1 MDPEPWP
8 VAGVS
13 ALLSGLDPCL
23 RRLNAG
29 SAPLN
34 GGSAKPASASHS
46 IFLSLAIRHPPR
58 SILFREPVPTC
69 SPTLTDMAGTWT
81 RLAVEA
87 EQAGKIRRNP
97 PQIID
102 ANAAQVRL
110 VK

>member
-13 ALLSGLDPCL
+13 VLLSGLDPRL

-46 IFLSLAIRHPPR
+46 IFLSLAIRHPQGPFFSGNR
-58 SILFREPVPTC
+58 SQRC

-87 EQAGKIRRNP
+87 E
-97 PQIID
+97 
-102 ANAAQVRL
+102 
-110 VK
+110 

>member
-13 ALLSGLDPCL
+13 VLLSGLDPRL

-29 SAPLN
+29 SAPLKRRKRQTREC
-34 GGSAKPASASHS
+34 KPFH
-46 IFLSLAIRHPPR
+46 FPKLGHTPPHQGPFFSGNR
-58 SILFREPVPTC
+58 SQRC

-87 EQAGKIRRNP
+87 E
-97 PQIID
+97 
-102 ANAAQVRL
+102 
-110 VK
+110 